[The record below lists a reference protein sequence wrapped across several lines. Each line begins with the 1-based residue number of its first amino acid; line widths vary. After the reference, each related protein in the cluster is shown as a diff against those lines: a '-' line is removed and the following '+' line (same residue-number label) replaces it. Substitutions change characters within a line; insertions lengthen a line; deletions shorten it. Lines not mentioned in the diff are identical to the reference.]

1 MVDIVQVVIAV
12 LVIVIGTIGGLALYA
27 RRYVR
32 VPPNMA
38 MVVFGVKR
46 QMGSEGYSIF
56 RGGGKFIVPIFEDYA
71 FLSLNIRIMKIELPN
86 VISDIKGDRQE
97 IDLTGVAQVKI
108 ASDEAGLETA
118 FEVLL
123 HKTDEE
129 INEMARMTIE
139 GHIRDS
145 CATMKF
151 EAIDTDR
158 NEFAHK
164 IEILVSGDLKKMGIT
179 ILSFVLKDIEK
190 EKDKAVSQVPHI
202 SVDSEAMLK
211 EILERVKK
219 IETRIEKLEGETGK
233 MELIKKLK
241 E

>member
-12 LVIVIGTIGGLALYA
+12 LVIVIGTVGGLVLYA
-27 RRYVR
+27 KRYVR

-46 QMGSEGYSIF
+46 QARSGGYRIV
-56 RGGGKFIVPIFEDYA
+56 RGGGQYIVPIFEDYA
-71 FLSLNIRIMKIELPN
+71 FLSLNIRIIKIELPN
-86 VISDIKGDRQE
+86 VISDIKGGRQG
-97 IDLTGVAQVKI
+97 INLAGVAQIKV

-164 IEILVSGDLKKMGIT
+164 IETLVSGDLKKMGMT
-179 ILSFVLKDIEK
+179 ILSFVIKDIEK

-202 SVDSEAMLK
+202 SVDYEAMLK

-219 IETRIEKLEGETGK
+219 LETKIAKLEGEK
-233 MELIKKLK
+233 ID
-241 E
+241 